1 MANKTYDVLGLIVSG
16 EAVTTTASCT
26 GVNIVGLNIGTNQ
39 FVAVLN
45 HGATTG
51 TVDGSNYYTLQL
63 EASDLVGGTY
73 FPIGNAV
80 KLPAGAGQFQIG
92 FTSEQLADAVTASGG
107 ADFFRVTCTKVGT
120 TATAVSYTAFISK
133 I

>member
-1 MANKTYDVLGLIVSG
+1 MANKTYDTLGLIVASQ
-16 EAVTTTASCT
+16 AVSTTASCT
-26 GVNIVGLNIGTNQ
+26 GANIVGLNIGVNS
-39 FVAVLN
+39 FVAVFN
-45 HGATTG
+45 HTVTTG

-80 KLPAGAGQFQIG
+80 KLPATAGQFQIG
-92 FTSEQLADAVTASGG
+92 FTSEQLADAVTAAGG

-120 TATAVSYTAFISK
+120 TATAVTYTAFLSK
-133 I
+133 N

>member
-1 MANKTYDVLGLIVSG
+1 MNKTYDVSGLIVAAQ
-16 EAVTTTASCT
+16 AVTTTASCT
-26 GVNIVGLNIGTNQ
+26 GANIVGLIGSDQ
-39 FVAVLN
+39 YVAVLN
-45 HGATTG
+45 HGVTTG

-80 KLPAGAGQFQIG
+80 KLPATAGQFQIG
-92 FTSEQLADAVTASGG
+92 FTAEQLADAVTASGG
-107 ADFFRVTCTKVGT
+107 ADFFRVTATKVGT
-120 TATAVSYTAFISK
+120 TATAVTYTAFLSK